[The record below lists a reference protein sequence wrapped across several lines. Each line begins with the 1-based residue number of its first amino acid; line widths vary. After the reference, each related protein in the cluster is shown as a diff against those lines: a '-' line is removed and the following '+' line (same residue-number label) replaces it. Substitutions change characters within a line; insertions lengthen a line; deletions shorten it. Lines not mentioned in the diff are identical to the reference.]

1 MSRLTTTARVRL
13 QKKRNKERKY
23 SAIFW
28 RTDRTYLL
36 LFQFDVVPNR
46 FFIVSFR
53 PSPSITKHYPTW
65 IHITKHPVYI
75 AHEENRSN
83 VSMSRK
89 GSHSPGQ

>member
-28 RTDRTYLL
+28 RTDRTYSL

-53 PSPSITKHYPTW
+53 PSPSITKLPHVDTYYETPR
-65 IHITKHPVYI
+65 VY
-75 AHEENRSN
+75 RS
-83 VSMSRK
+83 
-89 GSHSPGQ
+89 